1 MFSLGRCLFRSLAYF
16 LFDLPFLL
24 TCKSYLYILNTIPYQ
39 IHESI
44 ISPQFCGL
52 CVYFLHGNILK
63 RSIFNFDEFQL
74 THFLK
79 FYHFCFCCHIKEN
92 IKDLLL
98 YFFLRIFKVS
108 RSIFKFTINF

>member
-74 THFLK
+74 MHFLNFIISAFVVISK
-79 FYHFCFCCHIKEN
+79 KTSKICYCF
-92 IKDLLL
+92 
-98 YFFLRIFKVS
+98 FFS
-108 RSIFKFTINF
+108 